1 MRVSGMPIPLTA
13 ADRLD
18 GTAAGFELGVDDY
31 LTKPRQG
38 PYTQAPAAAPAPG
51 VSDGTPSA
59 SP

>member
-1 MRVSGMPIPLTA
+1 MPIPLTA

-31 LTKPRQG
+31 LTKARQG